1 MGVSGLA
8 EGFLA
13 GFNTMDRYQRGQK
26 EDERQEREL
35 GLRDTMVKQGI
46 EDSNRNY
53 SLRQASFEHDKER
66 TKTADEQW
74 KKEFGLRQKEADGMQ
89 AYRNANLGL
98 AQAAE
103 SRAKQEHDWQVSE
116 RANQKLLEDSL
127 PLIDSAFQA
136 RLRGEADPAGY
147 VDLMKNKEFQKG
159 GALYRFNF
167 DRYSDNQHLQDARQ
181 IVPQISGL
189 MKDIDSGK
197 LSWENEDDQRAIVQ
211 RINSSKIIGPLNTI
225 LEQEV
230 KRGIGEVDAASGK
243 KITDKE
249 LTHVIPTQD
258 GRGVMYGLKVTYA
271 DGSTADSVV
280 TEGRSTQPGDPVKVS
295 KWGDLIKTVYQRSQM
310 YLQLSGAGQNRETL
324 NRVGQSLGLVQQADL
339 KGHKQASVDLI
350 KELNKNVA
358 EVLSSDAVGSLEER
372 QAQAKQLLASY
383 EEDQAKIDSIYGV
396 NTGGT
401 PGAAPSG
408 VNPEQW
414 SQSNPERQQFM
425 REAEQ
430 GGWLGIYLESPEKM
444 DGAFALWRQAVAK
457 EEAAKQAAAS
467 AERIRE
473 IEGPKEPQRPSLAQA
488 RQLASANMATGSGKP
503 PQPYGK
509 PVDVMGLIKAH
520 NQSNA
525 DKQASDGYGLYQHGY
540 K

>member
-13 GFNTMDRYQRGQK
+13 GFNTMDNYQRGQK
-26 EDERQEREL
+26 ADERAEREMS
-35 GLRDTMVKQGI
+35 LRDAMFKQNTAN
-46 EDSNRNY
+46 SNRDF
-53 SLRQASFEHDKER
+53 SLRQAEFDNRVDQQKVTNDQWGQEFDLKR
-66 TKTADEQW
+66 KDADS
-74 KKEFGLRQKEADGMQ
+74 LR
-89 AYRNANLGL
+89 AYRNANLVL

-103 SRAKQEHDWQVSE
+103 GRAKQENDWQVSE
-116 RANQKLLEDSL
+116 RVNQKLLEDSL

-167 DRYSDNQHLQDARQ
+167 DRYSDNQHLQAARQ

-197 LSWENEDDQRAIVQ
+197 LSWENEDGQRAIVQ
-211 RINSSKIIGPLNTI
+211 RVNSSEIISPLNTI

-310 YLQLSGAGQNRETL
+310 YHQLSGAGQNRETL

-358 EVLSSDAVGSLEER
+358 NVLSSDAVGSLEER

-396 NTGGT
+396 SN
-401 PGAAPSG
+401 GAAPDESSG
-408 VNPEQW
+408 DTPQAGVASQW
-414 SQSNPERQQFM
+414 ASQDPVRAGILD
-425 REAEQ
+425 EARRN
-430 GGWLGIYLESPEKM
+430 GIPIDSVKDPARL
-444 DGAFALWRQAVAK
+444 DALL
-457 EEAAKQAAAS
+457 AAYNKSKKAS
-467 AERIRE
+467 ATAERVRE

-525 DKQASDGYGLYQHGY
+525 DKQDSDGYGLYQHGY